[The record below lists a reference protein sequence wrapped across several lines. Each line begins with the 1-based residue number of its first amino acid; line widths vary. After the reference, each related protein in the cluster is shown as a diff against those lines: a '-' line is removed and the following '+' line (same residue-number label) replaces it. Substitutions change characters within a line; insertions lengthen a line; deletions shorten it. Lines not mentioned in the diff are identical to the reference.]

1 MNFLKTLKYMIFF
14 SALNVSAQ
22 QSFYDIS
29 LNSISGDLIDF
40 DTFKGKKVLIVNVA
54 SNCGFTS
61 QYNALEGLY
70 QQYKDHLVVL
80 GVPCNQFGGQE
91 PKSEDEIMEFCKS
104 NYGVSF
110 LMSEKINVKG
120 SNQHPLYSWLTNKNN
135 NGSSNSSVKWNFQ
148 KYLINE
154 DGKLINY
161 FYSTTSPTSTKI
173 TSIIEQ

>member
-40 DTFKGKKVLIVNVA
+40 NSFKGKKVLIVNVA

-61 QYNALEGLY
+61 QYNALEELY

-91 PKSEDEIMEFCKS
+91 PKSEDEIMQFCKS

-110 LMSEKINVKG
+110 LMSEK
-120 SNQHPLYSWLTNKNN
+120 
-135 NGSSNSSVKWNFQ
+135 
-148 KYLINE
+148 
-154 DGKLINY
+154 
-161 FYSTTSPTSTKI
+161 
-173 TSIIEQ
+173 

>member
-22 QSFYDIS
+22 QSFYDLTI
-29 LNSISGDLIDF
+29 NSIDGELINF
-40 DTFKGKKVLIVNVA
+40 NSFKGKKILIVNVA

-61 QYNALEGLY
+61 QYKALEDLS
-70 QQYKDHLVVL
+70 QQYKDSLVIL

-91 PKSEDEIMEFCKS
+91 PKNEVEIIKFCKS
-104 NYGVSF
+104 NYGVTF
-110 LMSEKINVKG
+110 LMSEKVHVKG
-120 SNQHPLYSWLTNKNN
+120 NNQHPLYSWLTNKKK

-148 KYLINE
+148 KYLIDNN
-154 DGKLINY
+154 GKLINY
-161 FYSTTSPTSTKI
+161 FYSTTSPTSRKI